1 MKSKTKKSLPE
12 KREDSSSEEEDRDDE
27 DDADVEDD
35 DSSVED
41 TSDDDDNVD
50 GGADGSSADD
60 AEDESDDQKEASS
73 DDDDDGE
80 GEFKM
85 VNGTADSDSDADD
98 DWMNEEKH
106 ATSLKNLQK
115 IDPEFYKYLEEND
128 KKLLQFHE
136 SDKDDESDEGSETHE
151 LPDQLQ
157 VDSEESDFEPE
168 DGQEKR
174 SRGSSVTLAQVEEWR
189 SQLINEPS
197 PKTIGRAIDLFHAA
211 LDRVTGEDS
220 SEYNVDGSAVFNAVI
235 EMCVMHLQ
243 TSLVDFL
250 KLTPT
255 TLKAPSKAKKW
266 VKVRGPMN
274 SYFVDLF
281 KLMNGVASEHILSVM
296 LKHLHSMCSFVTCF
310 QKISRVALK
319 NLTKLWSTGEETV
332 RVLAFLCIVRLTTGI
347 KSNLLNSALK
357 LMYIAYIRGSKF
369 VSANTL
375 PQINFMKRCLVDM
388 YKLDPAL
395 SYQHAFLYIR
405 QLAIHLRNAVTIH
418 KKESFQTVYNWQ
430 YVHSLRLWVD
440 LLCAA
445 ADSPELQQLSYP
457 VVQITL
463 GCVKLIP
470 TAQYLPLRFHCLQL
484 LTKLARETSTF
495 IPVLP
500 LITESLTVV
509 DLNKHHK
516 KATMKPFDFTFILRV
531 SKAAMAENGFT
542 DAVIENVFQLIMEY
556 SAAHAHSIA
565 FPDLVVPLT
574 IQLKNF
580 LKNCSVPKYS
590 SKLKLI
596 LTKLNENYTFVNN
609 ARNTL
614 SLSLHETSKINAF
627 ETELKTKGPP
637 LAKFW
642 DQLSKSQN
650 IRRAKQFTNN
660 DKIANERMNLPKII
674 KRPASAANKKPP
686 PEGPVELFPSDES
699 DFEFPDVDDEA
710 PRKKQKR
717 SKDEPNARDK
727 KPAKGKGSKKKKAV
741 LEEDDVPDQDDIVE
755 ELDVNAL

>member
-98 DWMNEEKH
+98 D
-106 ATSLKNLQK
+106 L
-115 IDPEFYKYLEEND
+115 
-128 KKLLQFHE
+128 
-136 SDKDDESDEGSETHE
+136 
-151 LPDQLQ
+151 
-157 VDSEESDFEPE
+157 
-168 DGQEKR
+168 
-174 SRGSSVTLAQVEEWR
+174 
-189 SQLINEPS
+189 
-197 PKTIGRAIDLFHAA
+197 
-211 LDRVTGEDS
+211 
-220 SEYNVDGSAVFNAVI
+220 FNAVI

-580 LKNCSVPKYS
+580 LKNCSIPKYS

-660 DKIANERMNLPKII
+660 DKVILPCTQIFSGD
-674 KRPASAANKKPP
+674 R
-686 PEGPVELFPSDES
+686 VF
-699 DFEFPDVDDEA
+699 F
-710 PRKKQKR
+710 
-717 SKDEPNARDK
+717 
-727 KPAKGKGSKKKKAV
+727 
-741 LEEDDVPDQDDIVE
+741 
-755 ELDVNAL
+755 